1 MECSDRDFHRKLAL
15 AWKGTR
21 KLRPQ
26 GGAWVSLPRAM
37 GRILQAVNNSM
48 CKGPETGESW
58 TSLGFCREARV
69 TAAEQTGDWKEG

>member
-1 MECSDRDFHRKLAL
+1 M

-37 GRILQAVNNSM
+37 GRIFQAVNNSM

-58 TSLGFCREARV
+58 MSLGFCREARV
-69 TAAEQTGDWKEG
+69 TAAEQTGDWKKG